1 MPNRVRI
8 LTVPDFDRAELERRA
23 RSKGAPARVVER
35 ARIVL
40 LAADG
45 LTGPQ
50 IAGRAGCTE
59 PAVIKWRRQYAG
71 SGLAGLED
79 APRPGGPKT
88 VLTDEGGCRIRAA
101 EA

>member
-1 MPNRVRI
+1 MPNRVRV
-8 LTVPDFDRAELERRA
+8 LMLPAADRAELERRA

-59 PAVIKWRRQYAG
+59 PTVIKWRRQYAE

-79 APRPGGPKT
+79 APRPGGP
-88 VLTDEGGCRIRAA
+88 AA
-101 EA
+101 GADR